1 MDAGRCETTLLRNF
15 LADGLEMMT
24 VDVLNRLLAMHS
36 RSLPTY
42 LVSAPPWYP
51 ESDSNA
57 MVALRHVAED
67 HALMVDRLG
76 AEIMREHGAV
86 KAGEFPMT
94 YTDLH
99 DLSIDFVLRQVVS
112 ELQGNLEEI
121 QTCMDQLQN
130 APAAKALAEEA
141 LGATQGHLDNLVSL
155 ESVS

>member
-1 MDAGRCETTLLRNF
+1 MG
-15 LADGLEMMT
+15 EMTT

-51 ESDSNA
+51 ESDSDA
-57 MVALRHVAED
+57 IVALRHVAED
-67 HALMVDRLG
+67 DALMVDRIG
-76 AEIMREHGAV
+76 AEVLREGGTV

-99 DLSIDFVLRQVVS
+99 DLSIDFVMRLVVS
-112 ELQGNLEEI
+112 ELQENLEEI
-121 QTCMDQLQN
+121 RICIDQLQN

-141 LGATQGHLDNLVSL
+141 LGATQGHLDNLDSL